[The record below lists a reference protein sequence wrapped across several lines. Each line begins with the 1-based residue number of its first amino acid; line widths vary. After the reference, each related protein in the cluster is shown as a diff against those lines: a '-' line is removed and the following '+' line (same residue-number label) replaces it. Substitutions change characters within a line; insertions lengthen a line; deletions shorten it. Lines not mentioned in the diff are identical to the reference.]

1 MDLEALINQLAETL
15 IVQRARIRVIV
26 EGVPD
31 EAIMQLVAECKRQA
45 QPGDT
50 HNFAMPEWDYV
61 ADNGGSGIWAA
72 DR

>member
-1 MDLEALINQLAETL
+1 
-15 IVQRARIRVIV
+15 
-26 EGVPD
+26 
-31 EAIMQLVAECKRQA
+31 MQLVAECKRQA